1 MWRIAWYTNI
11 AFWQENLQ
19 QHWNMLKIYT
29 QKVISIS
36 VFHAENRF
44 VLLWFYFKKQSPR
57 AFLPLNLIILPPPP
71 WLNYYSYFLK
81 KKLSLALFL
90 RLPKNHLVFIGVYNY
105 HIVLCLCRKWKKNRF
120 GQKEVKFI
128 GTRSTSQVVRIKKR
142 KPTKTTSKVSPWRTL
157 YFYFFS
163 AVHKSQVKYSGDALR
178 AGIIL
183 EIRSDYNIPPQQ
195 SLWDLSLS
203 ASLRP
208 HEKTLSFYGYQS
220 FNYT

>member
-1 MWRIAWYTNI
+1 MAELLFI
-11 AFWQENLQ
+11 FS
-19 QHWNMLKIYT
+19 
-29 QKVISIS
+29 QKKTFS
-36 VFHAENRF
+36 
-44 VLLWFYFKKQSPR
+44 R
-57 AFLPLNLIILPPPP
+57 AFFKGYQKIT
-71 WLNYYSYFLK
+71 
-81 KKLSLALFL
+81 LF
-90 RLPKNHLVFIGVYNY
+90 FIGVYNY
-105 HIVLCLCRKWKKNRF
+105 HIVLCLWRKWKKNRF

-142 KPTKTTSKVSPWRTL
+142 KPTKTTSKVSPCTL